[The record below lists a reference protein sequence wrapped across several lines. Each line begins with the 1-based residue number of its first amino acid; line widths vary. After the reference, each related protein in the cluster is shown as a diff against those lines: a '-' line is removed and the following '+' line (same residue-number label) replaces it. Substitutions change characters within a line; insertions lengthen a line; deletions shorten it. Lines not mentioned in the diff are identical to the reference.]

1 LSAFTDAYERLL
13 RTVLTDFLKELDGI
27 PDDDLAT
34 WKPAMST
41 RGAQAT
47 TSFSGLG
54 IHIAGAGELMT
65 LTAVGGASIERDRE
79 AEFTAI
85 ATFAEI
91 RARFDAWLDRLHPLL
106 ENLTE
111 AELAARNTHERY
123 QDRDWTNAQVLLHA
137 LDHSSLHLGH
147 AQIQRQLWNDERAG
161 TQLRLDG
168 VQRITDQ
175 AAGHT
180 TA

>member
-1 LSAFTDAYERLL
+1 
-13 RTVLTDFLKELDGI
+13 
-27 PDDDLAT
+27 
-34 WKPAMST
+34 ST
-41 RGAQAT
+41 RGDQPT

-54 IHIAGAGELMT
+54 IHVVGAGEFMT
-65 LTAVGGASIERDRE
+65 LTAVGGVSIERDRE
-79 AEFTAI
+79 AEFIAI

-91 RARFDAWLDRLHPLL
+91 RARIDAWLERLHPLL
-106 ENLTE
+106 AKLTE

-123 QDRDWTNAQVLLHA
+123 QDRVWTNAQVLLHS
-137 LDHSSLHLGH
+137 LDHSALHLGH

-161 TQLRLDG
+161 KRTDG
-168 VQRITDQ
+168 VQRITDE